1 MPAHSLPSPSAMSSS
16 LLRSRQHTTLLA
28 LLWRIWTASQIDVY
42 CSTCTCSLLLINRPP
57 NPRIVVVDEKNLN
70 YYHVFN
76 TFLWSRNMRGGAGHF
91 KWSRHTNRC
100 CPSLRAGP
108 SKPHTLRSAS
118 AALTAMSLSVTGE
131 PVLCIAALCF
141 AVGPAMAREA
151 LLPLDL
157 FPVGDPA
164 TATPTLLTEA
174 PVAATA
180 SLPSV
185 LPAVPP
191 AAWLAPT
198 SAAFAAAPAV
208 RSSEMEN
215 ASAALLRPQSSEDSV
230 TSNLQDPC

>member
-1 MPAHSLPSPSAMSSS
+1 
-16 LLRSRQHTTLLA
+16 
-28 LLWRIWTASQIDVY
+28 
-42 CSTCTCSLLLINRPP
+42 
-57 NPRIVVVDEKNLN
+57 
-70 YYHVFN
+70 
-76 TFLWSRNMRGGAGHF
+76 MRGGAGHF
-91 KWSRHTNRC
+91 KWPRHTNRC

-157 FPVGDPA
+157 FPVGDDAFPVGDRA
-164 TATPTLLTEA
+164 TATSTLLPEA
-174 PVAATA
+174 PVAAA
-180 SLPSV
+180 APLPSV

-215 ASAALLRPQSSEDSV
+215 ASAALLRPPSSEDSV